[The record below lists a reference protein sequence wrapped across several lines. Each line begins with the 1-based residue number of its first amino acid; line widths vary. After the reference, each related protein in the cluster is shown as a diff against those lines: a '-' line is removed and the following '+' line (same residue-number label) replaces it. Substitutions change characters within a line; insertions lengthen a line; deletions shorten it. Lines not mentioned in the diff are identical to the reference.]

1 MRTIPSA
8 RGAARIVAAVL
19 LLSAGG
25 CQKPGPEATAPSPP
39 APLAAG
45 QAAPDFTLKDIN
57 GNILSSRSLSGKPLV
72 INFFATWCPPCR
84 EEIPG
89 FVEVHNKYKG
99 KGFELVGIALDTD
112 TRENLPGFV
121 MNHRIGYRIL
131 LGNLETTRAYGGIS
145 TITTTV
151 FVGRD
156 GTIRRV
162 VVGYIDRDGFEQEV
176 KKLL

>member
-1 MRTIPSA
+1 MRTLFPA
-8 RGAARIVAAVL
+8 RGAARIAAVAL
-19 LLSAGG
+19 LLAGGG
-25 CQKPGPEATAPSPP
+25 CQKSGPDAPAPAP
-39 APLAAG
+39 AAPLAAG
-45 QAAPDFTLKDIN
+45 QTAPGFTLKDIN
-57 GNILSSRSLSGKPLV
+57 GNIVSSRSLAGKPLV

-131 LGNLETTRAYGGIS
+131 LGTLETTRAYGGVSSIP
-145 TITTTV
+145 TTV

-162 VVGYIDRDGFEQEV
+162 IVGYIDRDGFEAEV